1 MAQKDPEARKKYHQE
16 YYRKNKEKLDAYKQQ
31 WKAENPEKSKK
42 HQTTYTDKSKEKRQ
56 IWQREYRYGLSH
68 EVFTKMLEEQSGSC
82 KICERLFEGTK
93 VFVDHCHSTGSVRGL
108 LCPSCNTALG
118 LIKDNLLWLQRA
130 KTYLTEN
137 P

>member
-16 YYRKNKEKLDAYKQQ
+16 YYRRNKEKLDAYKQQ
-31 WKAENPEKSKK
+31 WVQENPEKSKK
-42 HQTTYTDKSKEKRQ
+42 HQESYVNKSKEKRQ
-56 IWQREYRYGLSH
+56 IWQREYRYGLDH
-68 EVFTKMLEEQSGSC
+68 NLFTKMLEEQSSSC
-82 KICERLFEGTK
+82 KICERSFEGTK

-118 LIKDNLLWLQRA
+118 LIKDDLLWLKRA